1 MNSYRSLLY
10 RSRGAHLSRNPV
22 ARVVAPEFSL
32 DDEEPD
38 TIPFPGLRPTGS
50 PQWSISL
57 KAFLHLF
64 WLLALATVI
73 LSAGGFFSGNLL
85 F

>member
-10 RSRGAHLSRNPV
+10 RSRGAHLSRNLV
-22 ARVVAPEFSL
+22 ARVDVPESSL
-32 DDEEPD
+32 EDEEPD
-38 TIPFPGLRPTGS
+38 TIPFPGLRPSES
-50 PQWSISL
+50 PQWPVSL

-64 WLLALATVI
+64 WLLALATLI
-73 LSAGGFFSGNLL
+73 LSAGGLFSGNFL